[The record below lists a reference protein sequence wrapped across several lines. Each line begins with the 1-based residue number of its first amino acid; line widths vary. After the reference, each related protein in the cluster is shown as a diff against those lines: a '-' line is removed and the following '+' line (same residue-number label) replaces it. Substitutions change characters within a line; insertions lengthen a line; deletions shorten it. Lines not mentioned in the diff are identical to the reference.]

1 MGDVHRDFHAEAK
14 IDRLRGFPL
23 HDESSGR
30 LSRSRV
36 GWPGGL
42 ILAKAGR
49 RGKRIIMIPPSRF
62 S

>member
-23 HDESSGR
+23 HDEV
-30 LSRSRV
+30 LRSFAV
-36 GWPGGL
+36 IAGPGGP
-42 ILAKAGR
+42 ATPSSPKAGDA
-49 RGKRIIMIPPSRF
+49 GKRIIMNRS